1 MSNMLLAVNAENWGW
16 NDTWALVGICFCIVL
31 LIMAFFVIVMT
42 IFGVVAKKGKKQEA
56 KVEAPKPAAEAKVSG
71 KADDADYAAIAVALH
86 LYFGGEHDKE
96 SNVLTIKNVSQ
107 VYSPWLNN

>member
-1 MSNMLLAVNAENWGW
+1 MLML
-16 NDTWALVGICFCIVL
+16 
-31 LIMAFFVIVMT
+31 
-42 IFGVVAKKGKKQEA
+42 FGVIAKKGKKQEA
-56 KVEAPKPAAEAKVSG
+56 KVEATKPAAEAKVSG

>member
-1 MSNMLLAVNAENWGW
+1 MSNVLLTVNWGE
-16 NDTWALVGICFCIVL
+16 TWALVGICFTIVL

-42 IFGVVAKKGKKQEA
+42 IFGVIAKKGKKAEPKAEA
-56 KVEAPKPAAEAKVSG
+56 QKPVAEAKPSG
-71 KADDADYAAIAVALH
+71 KIDDADYAAIAVVLH

>member
-1 MSNMLLAVNAENWGW
+1 MLTGCGFPE
-16 NDTWALVGICFCIVL
+16 
-31 LIMAFFVIVMT
+31 
-42 IFGVVAKKGKKQEA
+42 KKQEA
-56 KVEAPKPAAEAKVSG
+56 KVEAPKPAAEAKASG
-71 KADDADYAAIAVALH
+71 KVDDADYAAIAVALH

>member
-42 IFGVVAKKGKKQEA
+42 IFGVIAKKGKKAEPKAEA
-56 KVEAPKPAAEAKVSG
+56 QKPAAEAKASG
-71 KADDADYAAIAVALH
+71 KVDDADYAAIAVALH

>member
-1 MSNMLLAVNAENWGW
+1 MSNVLLTVNWGE
-16 NDTWALVGICFCIVL
+16 TWALVGICFTIVL

-42 IFGVVAKKGKKQEA
+42 IFGVIAKKGKKAEPKAEA
-56 KVEAPKPAAEAKVSG
+56 QKPVAEAKPSG
-71 KADDADYAAIAVALH
+71 KIDDADYAAIAVALH

>member
-1 MSNMLLAVNAENWGW
+1 MSNMLLSVNWGE
-16 NDTWALVGICFCIVL
+16 TWALVGICFAIVL
-31 LIMAFFVIVMT
+31 LIMAFFVIVMML
-42 IFGVVAKKGKKQEA
+42 FGAIAKKGKKAEPKTEA
-56 KVEAPKPAAEAKVSG
+56 QKPVAETKPSG
-71 KADDADYAAIAVALH
+71 KIDDADYAAIAVALH